1 MTQHFAK
8 QSAGVSNFFMSEET
22 KKVTK
27 EIETETVAVKEVDE
41 IIKNSPTPP
50 VVGQLVEGAVIGKGK
65 MTLYIDIPPFGT
77 GLIYGREYLNARDVI
92 KKINL
97 GDLIT
102 AKVVDNESDTGYIEL
117 SLREA
122 KQALLW
128 SEAEKALKHKT
139 PFDLIVKDANKGGL
153 ILEWQGIEGF
163 LPASQ
168 LKAENYPRVDDGDK
182 DKIADELKK
191 FVGQKIEVCIITA
204 DAKEAKLIFSEKNT
218 DNKVKREIISH
229 YAVGDTVSGTV
240 TGTVDFGV
248 FVKIEEGLEGLVHIS
263 EIDWALV
270 DNLKD
275 RYQVG
280 DTVSAKIIEVKDDK
294 ISLSFKALKPNPW
307 LEAEKHYKKGDSVSG
322 VVIKY
327 NKHGALVS
335 VEEGVAGLVHISEFA
350 SEEELRSKL
359 QLGKSYSFIINLFDA
374 KDQKMT
380 LSFGAK
386 KPTKEETPT
395 A

>member
-1 MTQHFAK
+1 MK
-8 QSAGVSNFFMSEET
+8 EENT
-22 KKVTK
+22 KDEKNNQ
-27 EIETETVAVKEVDE
+27 ENDASVAVKEVDE

-50 VVGQLVEGAVIGKGK
+50 VIGQLIEGAVIGKGK

-97 GDLIT
+97 GDMVT
-102 AKVVDNESDTGYIEL
+102 AKVVDNESDTGYIEM

-128 SEAEKALKHKT
+128 SEAEKSLKHKT
-139 PFDLIVKDANKGGL
+139 PFDLVVKDANKGGL

-168 LKAENYPRVDDGDK
+168 LKAENYPRVTDGDK

-191 FVGQKIEVCIITA
+191 FIGQKIEVCIITA
-204 DAKEAKLIFSEKNT
+204 DAKEAKLIFSEKST

-229 YAVGDTVSGTV
+229 YAMGDTVTGTV

-280 DTVSAKIIEVKDDK
+280 DSVSAKIIEVKDDK

-307 LEAEKHYKKGDSVSG
+307 LEAEKRYKKGDSVSG

-359 QLGKSYSFIINLFDA
+359 QLGKSYSFLINIFDA

-380 LSFGAK
+380 LSFGPK
-386 KPTKEETPT
+386 KPAKEETPT